1 MHLNIN
7 NRSAD
12 DHNNPKKSEDL
23 TSKQRAQFHQELD
36 DINQLIEDSL
46 GLFDD
51 DDEMTSQDGGG
62 AQSSSF
68 DGVSRQDTDSLEIK
82 QSYNDAA
89 KRHQERLQRLGILKS
104 DPTGRRL
111 KAAGED

>member
-1 MHLNIN
+1 MMHLNIN
-7 NRSAD
+7 NQSVD

-23 TSKQRAQFHQELD
+23 TSKERAQFHQELD

-46 GLFDD
+46 GLLD
-51 DDEMTSQDGGG
+51 DDETISQGGG
-62 AQSSSF
+62 RGAASSF
-68 DGVSRQDTDSLEIK
+68 DEVSRQDTDSLEIK